1 MPDLDPHSLTATV
14 PADGRTRRGP
24 AMTGTIRV
32 LIADDHPLVR
42 DGLVRALT
50 DDGRF
55 AVVGEADDGHRAVT
69 MAEQLTP
76 DLIVLDVR
84 MRGLDGIQAMTE
96 ITQQRP
102 DARVVLLSA
111 FDDEVVVK
119 TALAKGA
126 AGYLTKDSDRD
137 VLCDA
142 LARAAGGDIVVPANP
157 GHEAPRAP
165 APPELTLRERNV
177 LLLIH
182 DGLHDNMVAYALDIE
197 PEDVG
202 WYIDRVVAKLGA
214 EDRAGAIAAA
224 RAWGLIE

>member
-1 MPDLDPHSLTATV
+1 MPDPDPHGLTATV
-14 PADGRTRRGP
+14 PGDGRPRHRPPT
-24 AMTGTIRV
+24 TGAIRV

-55 AVVGEADDGHRAVT
+55 AVVGEADDGHRAVAL
-69 MAEQLTP
+69 AEQLTP
-76 DLIVLDVR
+76 DLTVLDVR

-96 ITQQRP
+96 ITEQRP

-126 AGYLTKDSDRD
+126 AGYLTKETDRD

-142 LARAAGGDIVVPANP
+142 LARAAAGDIVVPANP
-157 GHEAPRAP
+157 AHESPRAP

-224 RAWGLIE
+224 HAWG

>member
-1 MPDLDPHSLTATV
+1 
-14 PADGRTRRGP
+14 
-24 AMTGTIRV
+24 MTGTIRV

-42 DGLVRALT
+42 DGLVRALA

-119 TALAKGA
+119 TALTKGA
-126 AGYLTKDSDRD
+126 AGYLTKTAIATCCATPWRAQRAENV
-137 VLCDA
+137 VL
-142 LARAAGGDIVVPANP
+142 
-157 GHEAPRAP
+157 PRTLVTK
-165 APPELTLRERNV
+165 PPEPRPR
-177 LLLIH
+177 
-182 DGLHDNMVAYALDIE
+182 
-197 PEDVG
+197 PS
-202 WYIDRVVAKLGA
+202 
-214 EDRAGAIAAA
+214 
-224 RAWGLIE
+224 

>member
-1 MPDLDPHSLTATV
+1 MPDLDPHSLTATA
-14 PADGRTRRGP
+14 PNDGKPRHRLPTTR
-24 AMTGTIRV
+24 TIRV
-32 LIADDHPLVR
+32 LVADDHPLVR

-55 AVVGEADDGHRAVT
+55 AVVGEANDGHQAVT
-69 MAEQLTP
+69 LAEQLRP

-84 MRGLDGIQAMTE
+84 MPGLDGIQAMTE
-96 ITQQRP
+96 ITQQHP

-126 AGYLTKDSDRD
+126 AGYLTKDTDRD

-142 LARAAGGDIVVPANP
+142 LARAAAGDIVVPANP
-157 GHEAPRAP
+157 GHELPRAP
-165 APPELTLRERNV
+165 APPELTPRERNV

-182 DGLHDNMVAYALDIE
+182 DGLHDNMIAYALNIE

-224 RAWGLIE
+224 RAWGLIA